1 MNSPT
6 GKKNRGQRVTGLEPV
21 PRLSTQIWLLVTRG
35 DVLLR
40 VSLCFLATVIMVI
53 ATRAWAPPFA
63 YREGVTPLRDIVASV
78 DFKVPNPNRVE
89 RERESARRQA
99 WQVYSNNQQPL
110 QSLQTELLAEIAKL
124 TGAEDFDSETQTIW
138 ETFLPHPT
146 PDDTASPDDM
156 KILQQQWEKQFDA
169 FRSTLDGPRR
179 LQFSAAIEKAFA
191 DIEKRGLF
199 EKLEKEQGNQ
209 TEILVYPER
218 EWEARERVDVQDV
231 QIANA
236 KFTLQE
242 TLQRELAKLELEA
255 KDLAR
260 KEARQV
266 YINNP
271 EPLKQLRKTLS
282 EEISLLRDAKD
293 LDETTKTIWQHFLP
307 VTDESSTP
315 PSSKDQQTSLK
326 QFRELLTPELA
337 ESLETVLAATLGEF
351 EHRGILIDLKLL
363 EEVAEGN
370 QEEIIVVD
378 GSENTDSTT
387 VAVTDVR
394 LADIKPHIRERL
406 ETQIPS
412 LEVAGRIFSWLEKHL
427 PAATTLKYR
436 PATEKN
442 TDHLTAPELAER
454 ASFWLHNRLPVTL
467 TYDDERAKEV
477 RDAVAAEVIPE
488 EFATPY
494 HAGDDALAKADR
506 PIDAETNEL
515 LHAEYQAQ
523 LQHLTRSAMFTRLLA
538 VFGMYL
544 AIYSL
549 CGLFIYFRFP
559 EILIDLRR
567 FCGLLGLTV
576 LTVVVCYLSEHWKV
590 ELIPVLLFGMTVAIA
605 YNQEISLL
613 MSAAVGLI
621 VVLLLGHGLIAFVIL
636 MAATATAIL
645 MLRRIRSR
653 VKLVYVGICAGI
665 VAMLTSI
672 GASIVDG
679 QPLDHVMLIEAG
691 RVFLWGVV
699 SGFAMTGL
707 LPFIEHLFGVLTEIS
722 LLELGDVAHPLLQ
735 ELVRRAP
742 GTYNH
747 SINVASMAEA
757 AGESIGAQGL
767 LLRVGAYFHDVGKM
781 LKPQYFIENQ
791 GENASR
797 HESLVPAM
805 STLIIIAHVKDGA
818 DLARQHHLPQSI
830 IDFIQQHH
838 GTTLVEYFYRRA
850 SEHSETNPDGTEI
863 DENAFRYPGPKPQ
876 TKENGIL
883 MLADAVESAS
893 RVLVEPTPARIES
906 LVKEIAMKR
915 LLDGQLDECGL
926 TLQEVRTVQD
936 SLVKSLIAVYHG
948 RVKYPDQK
956 TA

>member
-1 MNSPT
+1 MNSGL
-6 GKKNRGQRVTGLEPV
+6 GKKHRGQRVAGLDPI
-21 PRLSTQIWLLVTRG
+21 PKLSTQIWLAVTRG

-40 VSLCFLATVIMVI
+40 VSLCLLATIIMIV
-53 ATRAWAPPFA
+53 ATRAWAPPFS
-63 YREGVTPLRDIVASV
+63 YREGFTPLRDIVASV
-78 DFKVPNPNRVE
+78 DFKVPNPSKVE
-89 RERESARRQA
+89 RERDSARRLA
-99 WQVYSNNQQPL
+99 RQVYSNNPQQL
-110 QSLQTELLAEIAKL
+110 KSLRSELLAEVVKL
-124 TGAEDFDSETQTIW
+124 TAAEQFDEQTRKVW
-138 ETFLPHPT
+138 TAFLPPPV
-146 PDDTASPDDM
+146 PDETASADDLQ
-156 KILQQQWEKQFDA
+156 ILQDQWQKQFEA
-169 FRSTLDGPRR
+169 FRTTLDSPRR
-179 LQFSAAIEKAFA
+179 LQFGAAIEKALA

-218 EWEARERVDVQDV
+218 EWEARERVDVRDV
-231 QIANA
+231 QIANT
-236 KFTLQE
+236 KITLQDN
-242 TLQRELAKLELEA
+242 LQRELARLELEA

-260 KEARQV
+260 QKAKQV
-266 YINNP
+266 YIHNS

-282 EEISLLRDAKD
+282 DQITILRNAESYDQA
-293 LDETTKTIWQHFLP
+293 TKSIWQQFLP
-307 VTDESSTP
+307 ATDENSNPLSSAE
-315 PSSKDQQTSLK
+315 QQASFE
-326 QFRELLTPELA
+326 QFRQLLTDDLA
-337 ESLETVLAATLGEF
+337 SNLETVLAATLGEF
-351 EHRGILIDLKLL
+351 ERRGMLTDLKLL

-370 QEEIIVVD
+370 QEEIVVVD
-378 GSENTDSTT
+378 APGNSSPET
-387 VAVTDVR
+387 VSVTDVR
-394 LADIKPHIRERL
+394 LADIKPVIRE
-406 ETQIPS
+406 S
-412 LEVAGRIFSWLEKHL
+412 LEHQISSLEIAGRIFSWLEKKL
-427 PAATTLKYR
+427 PEAVTLQYRAAT
-436 PATEKN
+436 EED
-442 TDHLTAPELAER
+442 TDRLTAPELAGR
-454 ASFWLHNRLPVTL
+454 VSYWLQSRLPTTL
-467 TYDDERAKEV
+467 TYDDQRAQEV
-477 RDAVAAEVIPE
+477 RDAAADEVVPQD
-488 EFATPY
+488 FATPY

-506 PIDAETNEL
+506 PIDVEINAL
-515 LHAEYQAQ
+515 LRAEYQAR
-523 LQHLTRSAMFTRLLA
+523 LQHLTPSAMFSRLLA

-559 EILIDLRR
+559 EILIDLRC
-567 FCGLLGLTV
+567 FCSLLALTV
-576 LTVVVCYLSEHWKV
+576 LTVVVCYLSDSWKV
-590 ELIPVLLFGMTVAIA
+590 EVIPILLFGMTVAIA

-613 MSAAVGLI
+613 MVAAVGLI
-621 VVLLLGHGLIAFVIL
+621 VVLLLGHGLTAFVIM
-636 MAATATAIL
+636 MAAAATAIL

-653 VKLVYVGICAGI
+653 VKLVYVGLCSGM
-665 VAMLTSI
+665 VAMLTAI
-672 GASIVDG
+672 GVSIVDG
-679 QPLDHVMLIEAG
+679 QPLDQVLLAEAG
-691 RVFLWGVV
+691 RFFLWGVV

-747 SINVASMAEA
+747 SINVASMSEA
-757 AGESIGAQGL
+757 AAESIGAQGL
-767 LLRVGAYFHDVGKM
+767 LLRVGAYFHDIGKM
-781 LKPQYFIENQ
+781 LKPQYFVENQ
-791 GENASR
+791 GEGASR

-818 DLARQHHLPQSI
+818 DLARQHHLPRSI

-838 GTTLVEYFYRRA
+838 GTTLVEYFYQRA
-850 SEHSETNPDGTEI
+850 SEHSQTNPDGTEI

-876 TKENGIL
+876 TKETGIL

-906 LVKEIAMKR
+906 LVTEIAMKR